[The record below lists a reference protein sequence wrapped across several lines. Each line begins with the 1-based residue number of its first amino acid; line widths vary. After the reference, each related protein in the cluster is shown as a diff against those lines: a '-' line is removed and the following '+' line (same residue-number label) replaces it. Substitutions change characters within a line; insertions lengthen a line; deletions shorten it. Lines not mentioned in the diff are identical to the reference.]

1 MGFLFYF
8 ICVILALLFFGLAFR
23 HWCSRNKDKIFE
35 YFCYIAACNR
45 GWINPAKDEYDKI
58 ALDYAIKYN
67 KKVTWT
73 VYN

>member
-35 YFCYIAACNR
+35 HFCYIAACNR

-58 ALDYAIKYN
+58 ALDYAIKHN